1 VSASAADIG
10 VGRLP
15 DDVSR
20 LKIGDYA
27 VFMAVPTSSP
37 VQLAPV
43 PVTVISGFLGVGKTT
58 LLNHL
63 LQQPSMAG
71 AAVIV
76 NEFGEIGIDHLLVED
91 MPGEAVLLDSG
102 CLCCAVRG
110 DLVDT
115 MSRMMWQVDHSELPA
130 FDRLVIETSGLADP
144 APVLQTIMTDPNLTR
159 RYRLNALVTVV
170 DAVNGLVQLAAHDE
184 ALKQAVLA
192 SRLIV
197 TKGDIAASSDTAALE
212 RRLSELNP
220 HAARSRAEH
229 GRIDAAI
236 LFADRDY
243 DPAAIGEHAD
253 TWIGH
258 NHDHGDHHTH
268 EDTIRSCCIT
278 RDEPIAWSAVQDWLT
293 SLTSLRGADL
303 LRVKGIVNVVERD
316 RPVVLHGV
324 QHVFHPPVLLD
335 RWPDADRRTRI
346 VCIGRGLVEAD
357 LSNALDAVAAY
368 LPD

>member
-1 VSASAADIG
+1 
-10 VGRLP
+10 
-15 DDVSR
+15 
-20 LKIGDYA
+20 
-27 VFMAVPTSSP
+27 MAVSKSSSLP
-37 VQLAPV
+37 AEPV
-43 PVTVISGFLGVGKTT
+43 PVTVISGFLGAGKTT

-76 NEFGEIGIDHLLVED
+76 NEFGEIGIDHHLVED
-91 MPGEAVLLDSG
+91 MPGDAVLLDSG

-115 MSRMMWQVDHSELPA
+115 MSRMMWQVDHAELPV

-144 APVLQTIMTDPNLTR
+144 APVLQTLMTDPQLTR

-170 DAVNGLVQLAAHDE
+170 DAVNGLTQLDAHDE

-192 SRLIV
+192 SRLILA
-197 TKGDIAASSDTAALE
+197 KGDIAMPADIAALD

-220 HAARSRAEH
+220 LAERSRVEH
-229 GRIDAAI
+229 GEIDAAL

-253 TWIGH
+253 AWIGH
-258 NHDHGDHHTH
+258 NHDHGDRHIH
-268 EDTIRSCCIT
+268 EDNIRSCCIT
-278 RDEPIAWSAVQDWLT
+278 RDEPIAWSALQAWLT

-303 LRVKGIVNVVERD
+303 LRVKGIVNIAERD

-335 RWPDADRRTRI
+335 DWPDADRRTRI

-357 LSNALDAVAAY
+357 LSNALDAVTE
-368 LPD
+368 

>member
-1 VSASAADIG
+1 
-10 VGRLP
+10 
-15 DDVSR
+15 
-20 LKIGDYA
+20 
-27 VFMAVPTSSP
+27 MAVPKSSP
-37 VQLAPV
+37 VPTETV
-43 PVTVISGFLGVGKTT
+43 PVTVISGFLGAGKTT

-63 LQQPSMAG
+63 LRQPSMSG

-91 MPGEAVLLDSG
+91 MPGDAVLLDSG

-115 MSRMMWQVDHSELPA
+115 MSRMMWQVDHGALPV

-144 APVLQTIMTDPNLTR
+144 APVLQTIMTDPQLTR

-170 DAVNGLVQLAAHDE
+170 DAVNGLVQLRAHDE

-197 TKGDIAASSDTAALE
+197 TKSDIVAAADTAALE

-220 HAARSRAEH
+220 LAERRRVQH
-229 GRIDAAI
+229 GDMDAAI

-243 DPAAIGEHAD
+243 DPAAGGEHVD
-253 TWIGH
+253 TWIGR
-258 NHDHGDHHTH
+258 NHDHGDHPTH
-268 EDTIRSCCIT
+268 EDAIRSCCIT
-278 RDEPIAWSAVQDWLT
+278 RDAPIAWAALQVWLT

-303 LRVKGIVNVVERD
+303 LRVKGIVNIAERD
-316 RPVVLHGV
+316 RPLVLHGV

-335 RWPDADRRTRI
+335 DWPDADRRTRI

-357 LSNALDAVAAY
+357 LSNALDAVAEY